1 MIKIYRSVIFYLF
14 VLFSFSIISHTNVF
28 AYDAEDLARFK
39 QTKHCPRCDLS
50 NADLRGK
57 NFRESDLR
65 EANLSGADF
74 RNAYLRYSNFKNANL
89 QGTIFIKAD

>member
-1 MIKIYRSVIFYLF
+1 MIKIYRSVIFYFF

-50 NADLRGK
+50 NADL
-57 NFRESDLR
+57 STQTLR
-65 EANLSGADF
+65 KEHL
-74 RNAYLRYSNFKNANL
+74 
-89 QGTIFIKAD
+89 IFLGP